1 MPTPASVMA
10 SAPPI
15 DAALFTERAEL
26 LTASALLDLSAAARF
41 SATRTSHQP
50 VASTSTSRATFPCSA
65 PALPV
70 ENAPAP
76 ASEDLTAV
84 ILATMAALLADL
96 ARGAPTATLLAHFST
111 LHEPILQHAPAGCP
125 LRGGIESRMRGLNAV
140 RSYFDL
146 LATHFNFHGM
156 EEDVDIKRVWA
167 EPCRRAAKAQV
178 HARWRWRTRGQ
189 SGGRESR
196 ERQDHRCARKSTE
209 EDGSRPSG
217 ARQPRG
223 FDEDFE
229 LDVVFDEEMKVA
241 SFVVTTTGG
250 VCVMDAKYP
259 EGRSATTTAMLRP
272 RVPVATTMDA
282 RQR

>member
-10 SAPPI
+10 PAPQI
-15 DAALFTERAEL
+15 DATLFVEREEL

-41 SATRTSHQP
+41 AATRTSYQP

-65 PALPV
+65 SPLPV

-84 ILATMAALLADL
+84 ILATMTTLLADL

-167 EPCRRAAKAQV
+167 EPVRRAAKAQV

-189 SGGRESR
+189 SGGRAGR
-196 ERQDHRCARKSTE
+196 ERQDDRRAKESTE
-209 EDGSRPSG
+209 EDLSSPSC

-259 EGRSATTTAMLRP
+259 EGRLVNTTAILRP
-272 RVPVATTMDA
+272 RKPVVTN
-282 RQR
+282 